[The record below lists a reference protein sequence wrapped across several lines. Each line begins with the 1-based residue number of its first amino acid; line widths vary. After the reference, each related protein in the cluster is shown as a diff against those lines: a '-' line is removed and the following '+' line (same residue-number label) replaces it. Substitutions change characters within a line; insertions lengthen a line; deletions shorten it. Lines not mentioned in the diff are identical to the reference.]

1 MHSLPNLFR
10 ILHFD
15 FRNINVIYSVST
27 KSLHGF
33 KSSPTGTC
41 YNCMQYL
48 RQTSTT
54 THYTATRWGL
64 PVQAYLNETSGRV
77 DRQRRTLACSF
88 PRHTITG
95 LRQVGS
101 CQKQCNIWSLTV
113 FVAEKSRSEIPRK
126 LRIVVL
132 EDDGEDLVTD

>member
-15 FRNINVIYSVST
+15 FRNIKVIYSVST

-48 RQTSTT
+48 RQDGAPS
-54 THYTATRWGL
+54 HWGL

-77 DRQRRTLACSF
+77 DRQRRTLASSF
-88 PRHTITG
+88 PRHNITG

-113 FVAEKSRSEIPRK
+113 LAAEKSRSEIPRK